1 VVALLCAGVSGQG
14 APQPKSGPVQR
25 TAWGHP
31 DIQGVWTNT
40 TTTPLER
47 PKDMAGK
54 ATLSADERKE
64 RDKQQAGFADRPPR
78 PGDTG
83 AYNDFWFERGFTSNQ
98 TSLIVD
104 PPDGRLPPLTPA
116 GQARKKV
123 LDARRIEDG
132 GAPPGSHLDFDGYD
146 RCISRGLPGAMMPG
160 FYNHNYQILQT
171 PDHVVILV
179 EMVHDARVIPL
190 GNRTHLPKG
199 IRQWLGDSRGR
210 WEGDTLVVETTNF
223 REGLDERG
231 MANTF
236 VGGSPDM
243 VLVERFRRI
252 DADHIDYRFTVTDP
266 AVFTQPWTASAP
278 MTKLDAKIY
287 EYACHEGNYSLMN
300 MLKGARLKEASA
312 K

>member
-1 VVALLCAGVSGQG
+1 
-14 APQPKSGPVQR
+14 
-25 TAWGHP
+25 
-31 DIQGVWTNT
+31 
-40 TTTPLER
+40 
-47 PKDMAGK
+47 MAEK
-54 ATLSADERKE
+54 ATLTAEERKV
-64 RDKQQAGFADRPPR
+64 RDREQAGFADRAPR

-98 TSLIVD
+98 TSLIID

-132 GAPPGSHLDFDGYD
+132 GAPPLSHEDFDGYD

-171 PDHVVILV
+171 PDQIVILV

-190 GNRTHLPKG
+190 GARTHLPKG

-243 VLVERFRRI
+243 VLVERFRRT
-252 DADHIDYRFTVTDP
+252 DANHIDYRFTVTDP
-266 AVFTQPWTASAP
+266 AVFTKPWTVSAP

-287 EYACHEGNYSLMN
+287 EYACHEGNYSLPN
-300 MLKGARLKEASA
+300 MLKGARLKEA
-312 K
+312 KGR